1 MSAPFESV
9 IPLLVSAAL
18 SALLIAAAITGPNDH
33 E

>member
-1 MSAPFESV
+1 MPVPFESA
-9 IPLLVSAAL
+9 ISLIVSAAL